1 MYFIVGGINKQLL
14 VCNTLYGG
22 NTMTK
27 NTTKSN
33 SGGRKSFKRGS
44 EVRILTVDGKVS
56 KTIFR
61 VDPLDEDH
69 PDYSEYVKSDR
80 KGLVLLQGNNA
91 SIQVLFRRILPVSIE
106 GQAPVIDSSGKH
118 FTICPKCG
126 DVFEVFDS
134 QEVNCNTC
142 NEIFQLYWLGTK
154 PMSQSNPETPV
165 VEASKTVEAADSA
178 ITTEAVAK
186 PEAEPTAEKAA
197 KAVKPKTSAADN
209 QREVRPLCLKSL
221 AEQPG
226 CTLWTKNGVKFD
238 HANVD
243 VKSHALI
250 IDGDSPRKYCFNTYD
265 GSLGK
270 KAKDLMVTEFVAD
283 KFDASEGS
291 NSKPPWHYIK
301 GSFEK
306 HLEELAKKGYTKN

>member
-1 MYFIVGGINKQLL
+1 M
-14 VCNTLYGG
+14 CNTLYGG

-33 SGGRKSFKRGS
+33 FGGRKSFKRGS

-56 KTIFR
+56 KTVFR

-80 KGLVLLQGNNA
+80 KGLVLLRGNNA

-118 FTICPKCG
+118 FTICPKCS
-126 DVFEVFDS
+126 DVFEVIDP
-134 QEVNCNTC
+134 QEANCNTC

-154 PMSQSNPETPV
+154 PMSQPMSQSNPETPV
-165 VEASKTVEAADSA
+165 ADATDA
-178 ITTEAVAK
+178 IEVTTEPVVATEAVVK
-186 PEAEPTAEKAA
+186 PEAEPTAEKAV
-197 KAVKPKTSAADN
+197 KAVKTPAAN
-209 QREVRPLCLKSL
+209 QREVRTLCLKSL
-221 AEQPG
+221 ANQPG
-226 CTLWTKNGVKFD
+226 CDLWTKNGVKFD

-250 IDGDSPRKYCFNTYD
+250 IGGSNPRKYCFNTYD

-270 KAKDLMVTEFVAD
+270 KAKDLMVAEFLEN
-283 KFDASEGS
+283 KFEVSEES
-291 NSKPPWHYIK
+291 DSKPPWHYIK
-301 GSFEK
+301 GNFEK
-306 HLEELAKKGYTKN
+306 HLEDLTKKGYTKN